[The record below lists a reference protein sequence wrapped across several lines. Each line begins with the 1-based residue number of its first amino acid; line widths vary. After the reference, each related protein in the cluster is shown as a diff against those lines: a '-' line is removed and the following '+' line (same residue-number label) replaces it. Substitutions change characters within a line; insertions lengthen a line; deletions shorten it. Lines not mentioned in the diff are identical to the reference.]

1 MNNMKVLLNGSGL
14 DKLIKIGSLS
24 AKAPFIRKHSALAVA
39 ACLIFPL
46 NDAMANIEGYD
57 FPFSEAY
64 LIFVDNEQDVTSK
77 SNDPNYVSDREN
89 RPLFFWAK
97 NGSFTL
103 ETVALAVYSPS
114 YFQAGGETTFTPLPT
129 NAVQQGQPASLNLPP
144 IALGQSYTNEREP
157 NLFINVIGSRDGDVS
172 FNAKA
177 INAYSGQTDYISFYV
192 DGGNLNN
199 NNQTQLNV
207 ASSFNII
214 DSNVQ
219 ASFVV
224 KNSVSVSVGAGSTSN
239 STAQL
244 NFSKENDRFLIE
256 NARNVSFAENLS
268 FTNKV
273 KNLAVMGEISDQ
285 ALIRNSNFSVGKTFL
300 FGGSEYGDVRGTDN
314 AFLQIINDEGVNAE
328 FNVGSLVI
336 QAPSAG
342 NKTSLLVGHGAN
354 VKTSSPVIVQ
364 AQKEGATAQLLL
376 GDTSSNEGFYN
387 LNAPEVQL
395 KGPGDAKVVFNNG
408 HTGDSAQELRI
419 PIVGNGSVEIQSG
432 RTLFTVP
439 TGYDGQT
446 LIAEQGTL
454 ILPTLNSVGQSS
466 IVDNG
471 ELVYTGVKGT
481 LQDKISGTGA
491 VSFDKNANVTIQTDT
506 EWTGPTNLRDAIVT
520 LGTSEKPVLM
530 NSSSVNISSESSL
543 SGFGFI
549 KGSLNNEGFLGIG
562 NLDSTETAELRV
574 GKDLN
579 NSGQIVLGNGKSTG
593 NKLIVAGNYS
603 GDNGHILFN
612 TFLGGDNSL
621 TDMLI
626 VEGDTSGRTI
636 VHVNNL
642 GGPGEQTLNG
652 IKLIDV
658 SGKSDGNFVQST
670 RLAAGAYDYELKR
683 GKGSDSRNW
692 YLISDLT
699 DKTKPDNPNNEDNG
713 GNGGDNGNG
722 GNGDDGKVIPIVR
735 PEAGAYIGNEAVV
748 HSLFTN
754 RLQDRIG
761 DLWFT
766 DPHSD
771 KNETRNFWMRMQG
784 GYTSWKESSGQ
795 IKNRTLTAATQLG
808 TELLSFSSNG
818 TNRFQFG
825 WMGGY
830 GHGRTKSHN
839 PYSGYRAI
847 GSVDGLNFG
856 LTGTWFQN
864 GTGREGAYVD
874 TWLTYGWFKNRVKSS
889 GVESYHSKGLTG
901 SLETGYTLKLSEFDT
916 SEGRQVG
923 IYFQPQ
929 AQVIWSGIKTDNF
942 TESNG
947 TRIEAVG
954 KNNVTTRLG
963 ARTIFHLKN
972 QTNPKYEGAQVFIEG
987 NWIHNT
993 KDYGVTMNGV
1003 NLKQKGARNLGE
1015 FKTGVDSRLNPNL
1028 HLWANTAVRAGSY
1041 HYRDLS
1047 FMAGLKYSF

>member
-24 AKAPFIRKHSALAVA
+24 AKAPFIRKQSALAVA

-64 LIFVDNEQDVTSK
+64 SVIVDDGQNVTST
-77 SNDPNYVSDREN
+77 SNDPNNFSNRNN
-89 RPLFFWAK
+89 RPIFLWAK
-97 NGSFTL
+97 DGGFTL
-103 ETVALAVYSPS
+103 DIPGLVFYSPV
-114 YFQAGGETTFTPLPT
+114 FLQAGGNTAYPAPSTST
-129 NAVQQGQPASLNLPP
+129 VQQGQPASLNLQQ
-144 IALGQSYTNEREP
+144 IVAGEDHGRDRDP
-157 NLFINVIGSRDGDVS
+157 NLTINVIGSKTGDVT
-172 FNAKA
+172 FNARS
-177 INAYSGQTDYISFYV
+177 ISTWSGQTDYVSLYV
-192 DGGNLNN
+192 DGGSPNNKNKTELNL
-199 NNQTQLNV
+199 TSYSLY
-207 ASSFNII
+207 II
-214 DSNVQ
+214 SSNVQ
-219 ASFVV
+219 ASIVV
-224 KNSVSVSVGAGSTSN
+224 KNSASLNVGSGVSTSN
-239 STAQL
+239 GTSRL

-256 NARNVSFAENLS
+256 NARNVSFKGNLE

-273 KNLAVMGEISDQ
+273 KKLPVMAEISDQ
-285 ALIRNSNFSVGKTFL
+285 ALIRNTNFSVEKTFL
-300 FGGSEYGDVRGTDN
+300 FGGLEKGYIRGTDN

-328 FNVGSLVI
+328 FNAGSLII
-336 QAPSAG
+336 QAPDAG
-342 NKTSLLVGHGAN
+342 NKTSFLVGHGAN

-376 GDTSSNEGFYN
+376 GDTSSNEAFYN

-419 PIVGNGSVEIQSG
+419 PIVGSGSVEIQSG

-439 TGYDGQT
+439 TSYDGQT

-454 ILPTLNSVGQSS
+454 ILPTLSSVGQSN

-491 VSFDKNANVTIQTDT
+491 VSFDKNAHVAIQNDT

-520 LGTSEKPVLM
+520 LGTSEQPVLIS
-530 NSSSVNISSESSL
+530 SSSVNISPESTL
-543 SGFGFI
+543 SGFGTI
-549 KGSLNNEGFLGIG
+549 KGSLNNEGTFGIG
-562 NLDSTETAELRV
+562 DTDSSAPTEFRV
-574 GKDLN
+574 GKDLS
-579 NSGQIVLGNGKSTG
+579 NSGQIVLGNGKTAG

-603 GDNGHILFN
+603 GDNGQILFN
-612 TFLGGDNSL
+612 TVLGGDDSL
-621 TDMLI
+621 TDMMI

-642 GGPGEQTLNG
+642 GGTGAKTLNG

-658 SGKSDGNFVQST
+658 SGKSDGNFVQSS
-670 RLAAGAYDYELKR
+670 RLVAGAYDYELKR
-683 GKGSDSRNW
+683 GTGSDNRNW
-692 YLISDLT
+692 YLISDLSN
-699 DKTKPDNPNNEDNG
+699 KTNPDTPNNGNNG
-713 GNGGDNGNG
+713 NNGGNG
-722 GNGDDGKVIPIVR
+722 GNGDNGKVIPIVR
-735 PEAGAYIGNEAVV
+735 PEAGAYIGNEAIV

-771 KNETRNFWMRMQG
+771 NNETRNFWMRMQG

-808 TELLSFSSNG
+808 TELVSFSSNG
-818 TNRFQFG
+818 INRFQFG

-839 PYSGYRAI
+839 PYSGYRAL

-901 SLETGYTLKLSEFDT
+901 SLETGYTLKVSEFDT

-929 AQVIWSGIKTDNF
+929 AQVIWSGIKTDTF

-947 TRIEAVG
+947 TRIKAVG

-972 QTNPKYEGAQVFIEG
+972 QANPNYEGAQVFIEG

-1015 FKTGVDSRLNPNL
+1015 FKTGLDSRINPNL

>member
-1 MNNMKVLLNGSGL
+1 MNNMKVLHNGSGL
-14 DKLIKIGSLS
+14 DKLIKNSPLS

-46 NDAMANIEGYD
+46 NDAIANIEGYN

-64 LIFVDNEQDVTSK
+64 LVFVDNEQDVTSN
-77 SNDPNYVSDREN
+77 SNDPNYVSSREN

-97 NGSFTL
+97 NGSYTL
-103 ETVALAVYSPS
+103 ETGAVAVYSPS

-129 NAVQQGQPASLNLPP
+129 NTVQQGQPASLNLPP
-144 IALGQSYTNEREP
+144 IALGQSYTGEREP

-219 ASFVV
+219 ASLVV
-224 KNSVSVSVGAGSTSN
+224 KNSASFSVGAGTTSN

-256 NARNVSFAENLS
+256 NARDVSFAGNLN

-273 KNLAVMGEISDQ
+273 KNLAVTGEISDQ

-300 FGGSEYGDVRGTDN
+300 FGGSVYGDVKGTDN
-314 AFLQIINDEGVNAE
+314 AFLQIINDEGINAE
-328 FNVGSLVI
+328 FNVGSLII
-336 QAPSAG
+336 QAPDTG
-342 NKTSLLVGHGAN
+342 NKTSFLVGHGAN

-376 GDTSSNEGFYN
+376 GDTSSSEAFYN
-387 LNAPEVQL
+387 LNTPEVQL

-419 PIVGNGSVEIQSG
+419 PIVGSGSVEIQSG

-439 TGYDGQT
+439 TSYDGQT

-454 ILPTLNSVGQSS
+454 ILPTLSSVGQSN

-491 VSFDKNANVTIQTDT
+491 VSFDKNAHIAIQNDT

-530 NSSSVNISSESSL
+530 NSSSVNISSESTL
-543 SGFGFI
+543 SGFGTI
-549 KGSLNNEGFLGIG
+549 KGSLNNEGTFGIG
-562 NLDSTETAELRV
+562 DTDSSAPTEFRV
-574 GKDLN
+574 GKDLS
-579 NSGQIVLGNGKSTG
+579 NSGQIVLGNGKTAG

-603 GDNGHILFN
+603 GDNGQILFN
-612 TFLGGDNSL
+612 TVLGGDDSL
-621 TDMLI
+621 TDMMI

-642 GGPGEQTLNG
+642 GGTGAKTLNG

-658 SGKSDGNFVQST
+658 SGKSDGNFVQSS
-670 RLAAGAYDYELKR
+670 RLVAGAYDYELKR
-683 GKGSDSRNW
+683 GTGSDNRNW
-692 YLISDLT
+692 YLISDLSN
-699 DKTKPDNPNNEDNG
+699 KTNPDTPNNGNNG
-713 GNGGDNGNG
+713 GNDGNGGNG
-722 GNGDDGKVIPIVR
+722 GNGDNGKVIPIVR
-735 PEAGAYIGNEAVV
+735 PEAGAYIGNEAIV

-771 KNETRNFWMRMQG
+771 NNETRNFWMRMQG

-808 TELLSFSSNG
+808 TELVSFSSNG
-818 TNRFQFG
+818 INRFQFG

-839 PYSGYRAI
+839 PYSGYRVI

-874 TWLTYGWFKNRVKSS
+874 TWLTCGWFKNRVKSS
-889 GVESYHSKGLTG
+889 GVDSYHSKGLTG
-901 SLETGYTLKLSEFDT
+901 SLETGYTLKVSEFDT

-947 TRIEAVG
+947 TRIKAVG

-972 QTNPKYEGAQVFIEG
+972 QANPNYEGAQVFIEG

-1015 FKTGVDSRLNPNL
+1015 FKTGLDSRINPNL

>member
-1 MNNMKVLLNGSGL
+1 MKNTKALRNRSGSKKFSKSSSQL
-14 DKLIKIGSLS
+14 TKV
-24 AKAPFIRKHSALAVA
+24 PFIWKRSAIAAA
-39 ACLIFPL
+39 ACLIFPFS
-46 NDAMANIEGYD
+46 DAMANIEGYD

-64 LIFVDNEQDVTSK
+64 LIFVDNEQDVTSQ
-77 SNDPNYVSDREN
+77 SNDSNYASDREN

-97 NGSFTL
+97 NGSYTL
-103 ETVALAVYSPS
+103 ETRALTIYSPS

-129 NAVQQGQPASLNLPP
+129 DSVQQGQTASLSLPQ
-144 IALGQSYTNEREP
+144 IVLGQSYVSEREP
-157 NLFINVIGSRDGDVS
+157 NLFINVIGSGNGDVS
-172 FNAKA
+172 FNAST
-177 INAYSGQTDYISFYV
+177 ISAYSGQTNYISLYV

-199 NNQTQLNV
+199 NNETQLNV

-224 KNSVSVSVGAGSTSN
+224 KNSASVSVGAGTTSN

-593 NKLIVAGNYS
+593 NKLIVTGNYS

-626 VEGDTSGRTI
+626 IEGDTSGRTI

-670 RLAAGAYDYELKR
+670 RLTAGAYDYELKR

-699 DKTKPDNPNNEDNG
+699 DKTQPDNPNNGDNG

-735 PEAGAYIGNEAVV
+735 PEAGAYIGNEAIV

-808 TELLSFSSNG
+808 TELVSFSSNG

-830 GHGRTKSHN
+830 GHGRTRSHN

-901 SLETGYTLKLSEFDT
+901 SLETGYTLKVSEFDT

-947 TRIEAVG
+947 TRIKAVG

-972 QTNPKYEGAQVFIEG
+972 QANPKYEGAQVFIEG